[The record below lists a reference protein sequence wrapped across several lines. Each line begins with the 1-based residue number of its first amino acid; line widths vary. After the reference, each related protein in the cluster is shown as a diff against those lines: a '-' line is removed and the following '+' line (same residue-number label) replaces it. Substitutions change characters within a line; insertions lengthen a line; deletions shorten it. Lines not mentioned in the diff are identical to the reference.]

1 MGRLPHFIVIGAAR
15 SGTTTLY
22 RGFKQHPQVFMSAIK
37 ETNFFAFE
45 DEKLNVQGPGAEFIN
60 NSITK
65 FDDYEALFAA
75 APEGSIIGEA
85 SPLYLYVE
93 KAPAGIAARLP
104 DARLLAVLR
113 NPIEQA
119 FSHYL
124 YARANMIEPLE
135 SFDAALD
142 AEPERAA
149 RGWQPLFQYSNFPRY
164 GEQIA
169 RFLRHFPREQIKI
182 ALFEDLEERPE
193 QLMQEFQGFIG
204 ADTAFVPKLGHAN
217 PGGVPRNAALQRL
230 VMQENLLTR
239 TAALLIPK
247 QLRRRVRDRISSSNT
262 VKPEMSRAARARL
275 TDALR
280 DDVLLLQELIG
291 VKLGSWLDPPKA
303 A

>member
-1 MGRLPHFIVIGAAR
+1 MDRLPHFIVIGAAR

-22 RGFKQHPQVFMSAIK
+22 RGFKQHPQIFMSAIK

-45 DEKLNVQGPGAEFIN
+45 DEKLAVQGPGAEFIN

-65 FDDYEALFAA
+65 FDDYRALFAG

-85 SPLYLYVE
+85 SPLYLYVD

-104 DARLLAVLR
+104 NARLLAVLR

-124 YARANMIEPLE
+124 YARANMIEPIE
-135 SFDAALD
+135 SFDAAID
-142 AEPERAA
+142 AEPERKAL
-149 RGWQPLFQYSNFPRY
+149 GWQPLFQYSSFPRY

-169 RFLRHFPREQIKI
+169 RFLRHFPREQFKI
-182 ALFEDLEERPE
+182 ALFEDLEKRPE
-193 QLMQEFQGFIG
+193 QLMQEFQSFIG
-204 ADTAFVPKLGHAN
+204 ADAAFVPKLGHAN

-230 VMQENLLTR
+230 VMQENMLTR
-239 TAALLIPK
+239 TAALLVPK

-280 DDVLLLQELIG
+280 DDILHLQDLIG
-291 VKLGSWLDPPKA
+291 INLGGWLEPPKA
-303 A
+303 T